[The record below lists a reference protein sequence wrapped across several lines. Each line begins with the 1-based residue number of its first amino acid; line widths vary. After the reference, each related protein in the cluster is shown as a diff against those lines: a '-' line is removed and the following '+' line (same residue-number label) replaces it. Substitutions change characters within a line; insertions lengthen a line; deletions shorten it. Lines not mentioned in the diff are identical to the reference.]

1 MKFFVTKTSTWNYKK
16 HIEINSLEE
25 LMDFVK
31 DNGGEVVLS
40 EPYPCSDNL
49 PSIEIYDDYRE

>member
-1 MKFFVTKTSTWNYKK
+1 MKFFVTKTSDWNYKE
-16 HIEINSLEE
+16 HIEINTLEE

-31 DNGGEVVLS
+31 DNDSVVLS
-40 EPYPCSDNL
+40 KPHPCSDNL